1 VVGDRFNAQER
12 ARRLEAVVPVEFRE
26 KGRMRIKQQ
35 GRLINV
41 SMTGFYVGFPYPP
54 HLNEIVELWIPG
66 EAWDRL
72 AGKIRIR
79 GQVRWWRADPN
90 ERALPRGFGVKI
102 LDFGSNDGRDR
113 FRSGVARLEDFKIE
127 EESVSVEAARVKSE
141 SESESETESESE
153 SESETETESESEG

>member
-1 VVGDRFNAQER
+1 VVGHRYTTQER

-66 EAWDRL
+66 EAWDGV
-72 AGKIRIR
+72 ATKIRIR
-79 GQVRWWRADPN
+79 GQVRWWRADPA

-102 LDFGSNDGRDR
+102 LDFGSNDARDR
-113 FRSGVARLEDFKIE
+113 YRSGVARLEEFKIE
-127 EESVSVEAARVKSE
+127 EESISLEAARLE
-141 SESESETESESE
+141 AEGEGGTGTEAETETET
-153 SESETETESESEG
+153 ESETETETES

>member
-1 VVGDRFNAQER
+1 MVGHRYTAQER

-35 GRLINV
+35 GRLTNV

-66 EAWDRL
+66 EAWDGV
-72 AGKIRIR
+72 ATKIRIR
-79 GQVRWWRADPN
+79 GQVRWWRADPA

-102 LDFGSNDGRDR
+102 LDFGSNEARDR
-113 FRSGVARLEDFKIE
+113 YRTGVARLEEFKNE
-127 EESVSVEAARVKSE
+127 EESVSVVAARLETESETE
-141 SESESETESESE
+141 SESESETESES
-153 SESETETESESEG
+153 

>member
-1 VVGDRFNAQER
+1 M
-12 ARRLEAVVPVEFRE
+12 EFRE

-66 EAWDRL
+66 EAWDGL
-72 AGKIRIR
+72 EGKIRIR

-102 LDFGSNDGRDR
+102 LDFTTPEGRHR
-113 FRSGVARLEDFKIE
+113 YRSGVARLEEHKLE
-127 EESVSVEAARVKSE
+127 EESVSVEAARVQSETASE
-141 SESESETESESE
+141 SESESESD
-153 SESETETESESEG
+153 